1 MKGFLKKAST
11 LLACFL
17 LAFTAVFG
25 NYQGVLS
32 ANNAKNVTKAQASGA
47 IYNPKF
53 SYYQE
58 LDENEKKI
66 YDGLQKM
73 NEDGIFKTGDGSL
86 DLIKK
91 GFMSKSYANEFAYG
105 DTRTLSAFAAARDA
119 FYLDHPEI
127 FYVDFDKLTL
137 SFYKKGSSHIAEIG
151 AGRYADYYADGFTSA
166 EQVETAINEYNNAVT
181 AIANKAAAAKDD
193 KEAVALIDK
202 AISEKATYSFD
213 SDNTTLGKASIRT
226 SYGALVIGYAVCEG
240 YARAFK
246 AVCDNLV
253 IPCAEVIGFY
263 ETDTS
268 GKQPH
273 AWVHVEI
280 GNKYYLADP
289 TFNDGLTQ
297 KTLYTGSQNAKRYLI
312 SNTVS
317 NGGHEFK
324 APEIAINDLGIN
336 DIETTVTYDKTTE
349 PYSQIIT
356 YNYDGY
362 KSAADF
368 LKDGLHL
375 AVRHAL
381 VNGDGEVEGWTPAFS
396 LSAMDYPGNTFLVN
410 AKTLST
416 QFFVTSEAPN
426 SKTSIYDNFDFDKVI
441 AESEVIFN
449 EVYSFANDAPRVLS
463 ITPSATTVLNSQKTY
478 EVTIEYEKKIKIQ
491 DSAKQI
497 GMFVYSESSEN
508 LGKYVKVKNMRL
520 ADDYS
525 VSFIFTPSKMFEHDS
540 VCYRFIPTNVVG
552 VNGQTPTAA
561 MLKFARPWQVCSK
574 VYGDG
579 RLYMDACATP
589 VLIGTSD
596 LSKANFLDENGNQ
609 VAENQRSQLVLV
621 ASEVDEDMEKY
632 MLESANKLAVDIK
645 SSSTFELDLN
655 ICGGVTQIPKG
666 SYVKLALGFPKGYEF
681 RTGATFEVYHFEK
694 DENGK
699 IDPTKTRKIP
709 CVATEYG
716 IVVIVDSF
724 SPFLVAACTSYD
736 RNVYTKMLSDGGTVT
751 ATVTTRTGKT
761 ETVNEIASLSS
772 GDSIT
777 YTFSADDGYTFD
789 YVYLDQ
795 QELKVENGKVTVKYE
810 DLTANSQ
817 LKVAFIADKAAAR
830 IKKNGYTPL
839 DKTYLTIKD
848 YVSDPC
854 GRPETR
860 IYLIFSFI
868 LIVLFFISALAILI
882 LVPIAIVKAAKKR
895 KNREKQNK

>member
-11 LLACFL
+11 LFACTM
-17 LAFTAVFG
+17 LAFTAVLG
-25 NYQGVLS
+25 NYQGVLT
-32 ANNAKNVTKAQASGA
+32 AFKTTKAQASDM

-58 LDENEKKI
+58 LDEKEKKI
-66 YDGLQKM
+66 YDGLTKM
-73 NEDGIFKTGDGSL
+73 DEDGIFKTGDGSL
-86 DLIKK
+86 DLIKN
-91 GFMSKSYANEFAYG
+91 GFMREYYAKEFAYG
-105 DTRTLSAFAAARDA
+105 DNRALSAFAAARDA
-119 FYLDHPEI
+119 YYLDHPEI

-137 SFYKKGSSHIAEIG
+137 SFYKKGSSYIAEIG
-151 AGRYADYYADGFTSA
+151 AGRYADYYVDGFTSA
-166 EQVETAINEYNNAVT
+166 EQVETAIAEYYTAVT
-181 AIANKAAAAKDD
+181 AIANKAAAAKND
-193 KEAVALIDK
+193 KEAIAQIDK
-202 AISEKATYSFD
+202 SISEKATYSFD
-213 SDNTTLGKASIRT
+213 ADNTLLGKSAIRT
-226 SYGALVIGYAVCEG
+226 SYGALIKGYAVCEG

-246 AVCDNLV
+246 AICDNLV
-253 IPCAEVIGFY
+253 IPCAQVIGFY

-289 TFNDGLTQ
+289 TFNDNETAE
-297 KTLYTGSQNAKRYLI
+297 KTLYSGSKSTKRYFL
-312 SNTVS
+312 SNAVS
-317 NGGHEFK
+317 NGGHEFN
-324 APEIAINDLGIN
+324 APELAINDLGIN

-349 PYSQIIT
+349 PYSQTIT

-381 VNGDGEVEGWTPAFS
+381 VNGDGEVEGWTKPFS

-426 SKTSIYDNFDFDKVI
+426 SQTSIYNSFDFDKVI
-441 AESEVIFN
+441 VESEVIFN

-508 LGKYVKVKNMRL
+508 LGKYVKVENMRL
-520 ADDYS
+520 ADDHS
-525 VSFIFTPSKMFEHDS
+525 VSFTFTPSKMFEHDS
-540 VCYRFIPTNVVG
+540 ICYRFIPTNVVG
-552 VNGQTPTAA
+552 VNDQTPTAA

-579 RLYMDACATP
+579 RLYIDASASP

-596 LSKANFLDENGNQ
+596 LSKADFLDENGNQ

-621 ASEVDEDMEKY
+621 ASKVDEDTGNG

-655 ICGGVTQIPKG
+655 ICSGVTQIPKG
-666 SYVKLALGFPKGYEF
+666 SYVKLALGFPKGYNF

-699 IDPTKTRKIP
+699 IDSTKTRKIP

-761 ETVNEIASLSS
+761 ETISEIASLSS

-777 YTFSADDGYTFD
+777 YTFTASDGYTLD

-795 QELKVENGKVTVKYE
+795 RELKVENGKVTVKYD

-817 LKVAFIADKAAAR
+817 LKVAFISDKASAR

-895 KNREKQNK
+895 KKGNE

>member
-11 LLACFL
+11 LFACTM
-17 LAFTAVFG
+17 LAFTAVLG
-25 NYQGVLS
+25 NYQGVLT
-32 ANNAKNVTKAQASGA
+32 AFKTTKAQASDM

-58 LDENEKKI
+58 LDEKEKKI
-66 YDGLQKM
+66 YDGLTKM
-73 NEDGIFKTGDGSL
+73 DEDGIFKTGDGSL
-86 DLIKK
+86 DLIKN
-91 GFMSKSYANEFAYG
+91 GFMREYYAKEFAYG
-105 DTRTLSAFAAARDA
+105 DNRALSAFAAARDA
-119 FYLDHPEI
+119 YYLDHPEI

-137 SFYKKGSSHIAEIG
+137 SFYKKGSSYIAEIG
-151 AGRYADYYADGFTSA
+151 AGRYADYYVDGFTSA
-166 EQVETAINEYNNAVT
+166 EQVETAIAEYYTAVT
-181 AIANKAAAAKDD
+181 AIANKAAAAKND
-193 KEAVALIDK
+193 KEAIAQIDK
-202 AISEKATYSFD
+202 SISEKATYSFD
-213 SDNTTLGKASIRT
+213 ADNTLLGKSAIRT
-226 SYGALVIGYAVCEG
+226 SYGALIKGYAVCEG

-246 AVCDNLV
+246 AICDNLV
-253 IPCAEVIGFY
+253 IPCAQVIGFY

-289 TFNDGLTQ
+289 TFNDNETAE
-297 KTLYTGSQNAKRYLI
+297 KTLYSGSKSTKRYFL
-312 SNTVS
+312 SNAVS
-317 NGGHEFK
+317 NGGHEFN
-324 APEIAINDLGIN
+324 APELAINDLGIN

-349 PYSQIIT
+349 PYSQTIT

-381 VNGDGEVEGWTPAFS
+381 VNGDGEVEGWTKPFS

-426 SKTSIYDNFDFDKVI
+426 SQTSIYNSFDFDKVI

-508 LGKYVKVKNMRL
+508 LGKYVKVENMRL
-520 ADDYS
+520 ADDHS
-525 VSFIFTPSKMFEHDS
+525 VSFTFTPSKMFEHDS
-540 VCYRFIPTNVVG
+540 ICYRFIPTNVVG
-552 VNGQTPTAA
+552 VNDQTPTAA

-579 RLYMDACATP
+579 RLYIDASASP

-596 LSKANFLDENGNQ
+596 LSKADFLDENGNQ

-621 ASEVDEDMEKY
+621 VSKVDEDTGND

-699 IDPTKTRKIP
+699 IDSTKTRKIP

-761 ETVNEIASLSS
+761 ETISEIASLSS

-777 YTFSADDGYTFD
+777 YTFTASDGYTLD

-795 QELKVENGKVTVKYE
+795 RELKVENGKVTVKYD

-817 LKVAFIADKAAAR
+817 LKVAFISDKASAR

-895 KNREKQNK
+895 KKGNE

>member
-1 MKGFLKKAST
+1 MMKGFLKKAST

-32 ANNAKNVTKAQASGA
+32 ANNAKNVTKAQASDA

-58 LDENEKKI
+58 LNEKEKKI

-73 NEDGIFKTGDGSL
+73 NEDGIFKTGDGTL

-91 GFMSKSYANEFAYG
+91 GFMNKSYANEFAYG

-119 FYLDHPEI
+119 YYLDHPEI

-137 SFYKKGSSHIAEIG
+137 SFYKKGSSYIAEIG
-151 AGRYADYYADGFTSA
+151 AGRYADYYADGFTNA
-166 EQVETAINEYNNAVT
+166 EQVETAIAEYNTAVT

-193 KEAVALIDK
+193 KEAIAQIDK
-202 AISEKATYSFD
+202 SISEKATYSFD
-213 SDNTTLGKASIRT
+213 ADNTLLGKSAIRT
-226 SYGALVIGYAVCEG
+226 SYGALIKGYAVCEG

-246 AVCDNLV
+246 AVCDKLV
-253 IPCAEVIGFY
+253 IPCAEVLGFY

-268 GKQPH
+268 GKQSH

-289 TFNDGLTQ
+289 TFNDNENAQ
-297 KTLYTGSQNAKRYLI
+297 KTLYSGSKSTKRYFL
-312 SNTVS
+312 SNAVS

-324 APEIAINDLGIN
+324 APELAINDLGIN
-336 DIETTVTYDKTTE
+336 DIETTVTYDKTAE
-349 PYSQIIT
+349 PYSQTIT
-356 YNYDGY
+356 YNYGNY
-362 KSAADF
+362 ENAADF
-368 LKDGLHL
+368 LKDGLHV

-381 VNGDGEVEGWTPAFS
+381 VNGDGETEGWTKPYS

-426 SKTSIYDNFDFDKVI
+426 SQTSIYNSFDFDKVI

-449 EVYSFANDAPRVLS
+449 EVYSFADDAPRVLS
-463 ITPSATTVLNSQKTY
+463 IIPSATTILNSQKTY

-497 GMFVYSESSEN
+497 RMFVYSESSDN
-508 LGKYVKVKNMRL
+508 LSKYVKVENMRL
-520 ADDYS
+520 ADDHS
-525 VSFIFTPSKMFEHDS
+525 VSFTFTPSKMFEHDS

-579 RLYMDACATP
+579 RLYIDACATP

-596 LSKANFLDENGNQ
+596 LSKADFLDENGNQ

-621 ASEVDEDMEKY
+621 ASEVDEDMEND

-655 ICGGVTQIPKG
+655 ICGGLTQIPKG

-699 IDPTKTRKIP
+699 IDSTKTREIP
-709 CVATEYG
+709 CIATEYG

-761 ETVNEIASLSS
+761 ETISEIASLSS

-777 YTFSADDGYTFD
+777 YTFSADDGYTLD
-789 YVYLDQ
+789 YVYLNQ
-795 QELKVENGKVTVKYE
+795 QELKVENGKVTVKYD

-817 LKVAFIADKAAAR
+817 LKVAFISDKALAR

-895 KNREKQNK
+895 KKGNE

>member
-11 LLACFL
+11 LFACTM
-17 LAFTAVFG
+17 LAFTAVLG
-25 NYQGVLS
+25 NYQGVF
-32 ANNAKNVTKAQASGA
+32 AAFKTTKAQASDM

-58 LDENEKKI
+58 LDEKEKKI
-66 YDGLQKM
+66 YDGLTKM
-73 NEDGIFKTGDGSL
+73 DEDGIFKTGDGSL
-86 DLIKK
+86 DLIKN
-91 GFMSKSYANEFAYG
+91 GFMREYYAKEFAYG
-105 DTRTLSAFAAARDA
+105 DNRALSAFAAARDA
-119 FYLDHPEI
+119 YYLDHPEI

-137 SFYKKGSSHIAEIG
+137 SFYKKGSSYIAEIG

-166 EQVETAINEYNNAVT
+166 EQVGTAINEYNTAVT
-181 AIANKAAAAKDD
+181 AIANKAAAAKND
-193 KEAVALIDK
+193 KEAIAQIDK
-202 AISEKATYSFD
+202 SISEKATYSFD
-213 SDNTTLGKASIRT
+213 ADNTLLGKSAIRT
-226 SYGALVIGYAVCEG
+226 SYGALVKGYAVCEG

-246 AVCDNLV
+246 AICDNLV
-253 IPCAEVIGFY
+253 IPCAEVLGFY

-289 TFNDGLTQ
+289 TFNDNETAE
-297 KTLYTGSQNAKRYLI
+297 KTLYSGSKSTKRYFL
-312 SNTVS
+312 SNAVS
-317 NGGHEFK
+317 NGGHEFN
-324 APEIAINDLGIN
+324 APELAINDLGIN

-349 PYSQIIT
+349 PYSQTIT

-362 KSAADF
+362 ENAADF

-381 VNGDGEVEGWTPAFS
+381 VNGDGEVEGWTKPFS

-426 SKTSIYDNFDFDKVI
+426 SQTSIYDNFDFDKVI

-508 LGKYVKVKNMRL
+508 LGKYVKVENMRL
-520 ADDYS
+520 ADDHS
-525 VSFIFTPSKMFEHDS
+525 VSFTFTPSKMFEHDS
-540 VCYRFIPTNVVG
+540 ICYRFIPTNVVG
-552 VNGQTPTAA
+552 VNDQIPTAA

-579 RLYMDACATP
+579 RLYIDASASP

-596 LSKANFLDENGNQ
+596 LSKADFLDENGNQ

-621 ASEVDEDMEKY
+621 ASKVDEDMEQD
-632 MLESANKLAVDIK
+632 MLDSANSFTSSKID

-681 RTGATFEVYHFEK
+681 KLGTTFKVFHFEK
-694 DENGK
+694 DENGN
-699 IDPTKTRKIP
+699 IDPSKTREIP

-724 SPFLVAACTSYD
+724 SPFLVAAYKTSYD
-736 RNVYTKMLSDGGTVT
+736 RNIYTKMLSDGVTVT

-761 ETVNEIASLSS
+761 ETVNEIASLNA
-772 GDSIT
+772 GGSIT
-777 YTFSADDGYTFD
+777 YTFTADGGYTLD

-810 DLTANSQ
+810 DLKANSQ
-817 LKVAFIADKAAAR
+817 LKVAFISDKAAAR
-830 IKKNGYTPL
+830 IKKSNYTPL
-839 DKTYLTIKD
+839 DKTYLTIEK
-848 YVSDPC
+848 YISDPC

-860 IYLIFSFI
+860 IYLIFSFV

-882 LVPIAIVKAAKKR
+882 LVPIVIVKAAKKR
-895 KNREKQNK
+895 KKGNE

>member
-1 MKGFLKKAST
+1 MMKGFLKKAST

-273 AWVHVEI
+273 AWVHVET

-297 KTLYTGSQNAKRYLI
+297 KTLYTGSKNAKRYLI

-381 VNGDGEVEGWTPAFS
+381 VNGNGEVEGWTPAFS
-396 LSAMDYPGNTFLVN
+396 LSAMDCPGNTFLVN

-525 VSFIFTPSKMFEHDS
+525 VSFTFTPSKMFEHDS

-751 ATVTTRTGKT
+751 ATVTTRTGET

-777 YTFSADDGYTFD
+777 YTFSADDGYTLD

-895 KNREKQNK
+895 KNDNR

>member
-1 MKGFLKKAST
+1 MMKGFLKKAST

-297 KTLYTGSQNAKRYLI
+297 KTLYTGSKNAKRYLI

-381 VNGDGEVEGWTPAFS
+381 VNGDGEVDGWTPAFS

-525 VSFIFTPSKMFEHDS
+525 VSFTFTPSKMFEHDS

-666 SYVKLALGFPKGYEF
+666 SYVKLALGFPKGYEL

-777 YTFSADDGYTFD
+777 YTFSADDGYTLD

-895 KNREKQNK
+895 KNDNR

>member
-1 MKGFLKKAST
+1 MMKGFLKKAST

-32 ANNAKNVTKAQASGA
+32 ANNAKNVTKIQASAA

-58 LDENEKKI
+58 LNEKEKKI

-73 NEDGIFKTGDGSL
+73 NEDGIFKTGDGTL

-91 GFMSKSYANEFAYG
+91 GFMNKSYANEFAYG
-105 DTRTLSAFAAARDA
+105 DTRTLSAFVAARDA
-119 FYLDHPEI
+119 YYLDHPEI

-137 SFYKKGSSHIAEIG
+137 SFYKKGSSYIAEIG
-151 AGRYADYYADGFTSA
+151 AGRYADYYADGFTNA
-166 EQVETAINEYNNAVT
+166 EQVETAIAEYNTAVT
-181 AIANKAAAAKDD
+181 AIANKASAAKDD
-193 KEAVALIDK
+193 KEATALIDK

-213 SDNTTLGKASIRT
+213 ADNTALGKGAIRT
-226 SYGALVIGYAVCEG
+226 SYGALVKGYAVCEG

-246 AVCDNLV
+246 AACDKLV
-253 IPCAEVIGFY
+253 IPCAEVLGFY

-268 GKQPH
+268 GKQSH

-289 TFNDGLTQ
+289 TFNDNENAQ
-297 KTLYTGSQNAKRYLI
+297 KTLYSGSKSTKRYVQ
-312 SNTVS
+312 SNAVS

-324 APEIAINDLGIN
+324 APELAINDLGIN

-356 YNYDGY
+356 YNYGNY
-362 KSAADF
+362 ENAADF
-368 LKDGLHL
+368 LKDGLHV

-525 VSFIFTPSKMFEHDS
+525 VSFTFTPSKMFEHDS
-540 VCYRFIPTNVVG
+540 VCYRFIPTNIVG

-596 LSKANFLDENGNQ
+596 LSKADFLDENGNQ

-621 ASEVDEDMEKY
+621 ASEVDEDMEKD

-761 ETVNEIASLSS
+761 ETISEIASLNAGGSV
-772 GDSIT
+772 T
-777 YTFSADDGYTFD
+777 YTFSADDGYTLD
-789 YVYLDQ
+789 YVYLNQ
-795 QELKVENGKVTVKYE
+795 QELKVENGKVTVKYD

-817 LKVAFIADKAAAR
+817 LKVAFISDKALAR

-868 LIVLFFISALAILI
+868 LMVLFFISALAILI
-882 LVPIAIVKAAKKR
+882 LVPIAIVKATKKR
-895 KNREKQNK
+895 KKGNE

>member
-1 MKGFLKKAST
+1 MMKGFLKKAST

-297 KTLYTGSQNAKRYLI
+297 KTLYTGSKNAKRYLI

-356 YNYDGY
+356 YNYDVY

-525 VSFIFTPSKMFEHDS
+525 VSFTFTPSKMFEHDS

-777 YTFSADDGYTFD
+777 YTFSADDGYTLD

-895 KNREKQNK
+895 KNV

>member
-1 MKGFLKKAST
+1 MMKGFLKKALT
-11 LLACFL
+11 LLGCFL

-137 SFYKKGSSHIAEIG
+137 SFYKKGSSYIAEIG

-193 KEAVALIDK
+193 KEAVAQIDK

-253 IPCAEVIGFY
+253 IPCAQVIGFY

-297 KTLYTGSQNAKRYLI
+297 KTLYTGSKNAKRYLI
-312 SNTVS
+312 SNAVS

-368 LKDGLHL
+368 LKDGLHV

-381 VNGDGEVEGWTPAFS
+381 VNGDGEVEGWTKPFS

-525 VSFIFTPSKMFEHDS
+525 VSFTFTPSKMFEHDS

-621 ASEVDEDMEKY
+621 ASEVAEDMEKY

-777 YTFSADDGYTFD
+777 YTFSADDGYTLD

-848 YVSDPC
+848 YISDPC

-895 KNREKQNK
+895 KNV